1 MNTEIFYL
9 YNKYIMKAFLRKY
22 KKILFIILFIL
33 IIPNFILVLIN
44 ISKNGIKW
52 KGDNSKSPDN

>member
-1 MNTEIFYL
+1 
-9 YNKYIMKAFLRKY
+9 MKAFLRKY

-52 KGDNSKSPDN
+52 KGNNSKSPDN